1 MKKSNFSSI
10 ESIIKTVK
18 KNGMFILVDDESKHE
33 EMENE
38 GDLVISTSAVN
49 PNHINFMAKH
59 ARGLICLAMDNTQSK
74 KIGLTL
80 ASPINQSRSK
90 TAFTYSIEAKKG
102 VTTGISAYDRAKTI
116 KAASNKNAKKN
127 DIVSPGHVFPVIARD
142 GGVLVRAG
150 HTEASVDI
158 SKLAKK
164 NNINVEN
171 LEGPQVEAYKKQL
184 SRKEELYKIL
194 RVTKNWFKSQ
204 LNNSLGFEA
213 MKYLTSKRNLSNK
226 IIDNFELGFAP
237 NSWNDLFNYL
247 SKVEKFPTNLI
258 LASGLA
264 ISKDNSDKIYDRFRN
279 RLIVPIHDMQGR
291 VVAFGGRSLD
301 GQEPKYLNSP
311 ESEIFEKGKMLF
323 AFEKASSDIR
333 KRDKAIIVEGYF
345 DVISLHS
352 KGITNSVASLG
363 TALNK
368 YQISQLC
375 RCTDNKNIILNFD
388 SDNAGILATKRVIKE
403 VETLSLHEQINLKI
417 LQLSH
422 FKDPDEYLNSHTPED
437 YFNLIDNSSFWIDW
451 EIDQIFKDQDLTKSE
466 IFQSV
471 ISSLVKLLSK
481 LPQSSTRTHYLQKV
495 SEQLSKG
502 QARLAIQ
509 FEQDLRNQVKGF
521 RWHGRSKKFEQP
533 NEISRREKNESEI
546 IFYYLHC
553 PDLRLFIRDE
563 FLKREIN
570 GFNTSYIHSLWEA
583 ISKIEQNNLGLNYLN
598 DLNHSNS
605 QNLQKDFSSINLIS
619 LLPDYLALNNP
630 ESSNKINI
638 FINPNELFLTLLSNP
653 KDNLLG
659 TLSLLEKYNSLKRCR
674 HLIESWGSQRLKTL
688 ENCISILI
696 DNSSSGSSNTN
707 KEIDD
712 LFKDLNSDAIKF
724 QELYYLER
732 QHINF
737 LDKQR
742 CGNFIAS

>member
-1 MKKSNFSSI
+1 MVHSIHPRTIQEVKEKADIVDVISEHIVLKKKGKEFVGICPFHDDTKPSMTVSPSKQFYYCFSCGAGGNSIKFLMEFTRANFSD
-10 ESIIKTVK
+10 V
-18 KNGMFILVDDESKHE
+18 
-33 EMENE
+33 
-38 GDLVISTSAVN
+38 
-49 PNHINFMAKH
+49 
-59 ARGLICLAMDNTQSK
+59 
-74 KIGLTL
+74 
-80 ASPINQSRSK
+80 
-90 TAFTYSIEAKKG
+90 
-102 VTTGISAYDRAKTI
+102 
-116 KAASNKNAKKN
+116 
-127 DIVSPGHVFPVIARD
+127 
-142 GGVLVRAG
+142 VL
-150 HTEASVDI
+150 S
-158 SKLAKK
+158 LAKK

-204 LNNSLGFEA
+204 LNNSLGVEA

-226 IIDNFELGFAP
+226 IIDDFELGFAP

-247 SKVEKFPTNLI
+247 SKVEKFPVNLI

-323 AFEKASSDIR
+323 AFEKASSNIR
-333 KRDKAIIVEGYF
+333 KKDKAIIVEGYF
-345 DVISLHS
+345 DVISLHA
-352 KGITNSVASLG
+352 KGINNSVASLG

-375 RCTDNKNIILNFD
+375 RCTDNKNLILNFD

-403 VETLSLHEQINLKI
+403 VESLSIHDQINLKI
-417 LQLSH
+417 LQLND
-422 FKDPDEYLNSHTPED
+422 FKDPDEFLNNHTPED

-451 EIDQIFKDQDLTKSE
+451 EIDQIFKDKDLTKSE
-466 IFQSV
+466 NFQNV
-471 ISSLVKLLSK
+471 ISLLVKLLSK
-481 LPQSSTRTHYLQKV
+481 LPQSSIRTHYLQKV
-495 SEQLSKG
+495 SERLSKG

-570 GFNTSYIHSLWEA
+570 GFNTNHIQNLWEA
-583 ISKIEQNNLGLNYLN
+583 ISKIEQDNLGLNYLN
-598 DLNHSNS
+598 ELKESNG
-605 QNLQKDFSSINLIS
+605 QNLQKEFFAIDLIS
-619 LLPDYLALNNP
+619 LLTDHLALYNP
-630 ESSNKINI
+630 ELSNKINN
-638 FINPNELFLTLLSNP
+638 FVNPNELFLTLLSNP

-696 DNSSSGSSNTN
+696 DNSSSGSSETN

-732 QHINF
+732 QHISF